1 MAFITHFAYTYH
13 SLKLEKIEIS
23 PYFQQ
28 SLYQLLDTEDCLT
41 MPQTRKL
48 TQTVRTSK
56 MIKDY
61 IDIDKIGTI
70 YYNRNDEASD
80 YVCSIYACKD
90 SLKELSKEFE
100 EGRLVTVNVSS
111 LIEKKGLIERSREFS
126 YEVGGHFFSNNQTA
140 EKFSRENGNLPV
152 THYTYID
159 QIMMKEC
166 SVSEISFAEFDK
178 QERKEGKTY
187 KHDVALRHTVKI
199 NRSNLLAILNNPI
212 DIVGDKGMVY
222 NVLMKI
228 LMETTDENP
237 YYELAYYQTK
247 QGRYYVQ
254 GSSFQMLPNKIRKAI
269 MSDYVELDIRSAIYS
284 LYLNLAKRYEYKG
297 DMSMIR
303 KFVDNPKDFRY
314 SLATTDMPYE
324 SVKTF
329 LTAIAY
335 GARLDVYNAY
345 MQLENPMMCKHKTSL
360 FDINADKWAILEL
373 MAHKKV
379 DALYTEL
386 HSLGSHIMQRMKKN
400 GMLTNAIGNTI
411 YAGRDVSFGTKMA
424 HIYQA
429 IESQILMCVAG
440 LEVDGISLKDMNAIG
455 LYLHDGLYIHKDVA
469 SKFDDLCKAA
479 SDKVANE
486 LGFEITYEMECC
498 A

>member
-28 SLYQLLDTEDCLT
+28 SLYQLLDIEDCLT

-100 EGRLVTVNVSS
+100 EGRLITVNVSS

-126 YEVGGHFFSNNQTA
+126 YEVGGRFFSNNQTA

-159 QIMMKEC
+159 QIIMKEC

-178 QERKEGKTY
+178 QEKKEGKTY

-345 MQLENPMMCKHKTSL
+345 MQLENPMMCIRRIAMMRSWL
-360 FDINADKWAILEL
+360 
-373 MAHKKV
+373 V
-379 DALYTEL
+379 
-386 HSLGSHIMQRMKKN
+386 KN
-400 GMLTNAIGNTI
+400 
-411 YAGRDVSFGTKMA
+411 
-424 HIYQA
+424 
-429 IESQILMCVAG
+429 
-440 LEVDGISLKDMNAIG
+440 
-455 LYLHDGLYIHKDVA
+455 
-469 SKFDDLCKAA
+469 
-479 SDKVANE
+479 
-486 LGFEITYEMECC
+486 
-498 A
+498 